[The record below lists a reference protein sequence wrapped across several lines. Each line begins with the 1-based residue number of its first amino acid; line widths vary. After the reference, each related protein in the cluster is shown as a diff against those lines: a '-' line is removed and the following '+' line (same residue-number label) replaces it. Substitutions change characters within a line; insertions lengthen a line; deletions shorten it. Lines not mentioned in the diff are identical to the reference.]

1 VVYFR
6 SHEREGSAL
15 KVTLAVLAD
24 YANVSEDGKLNIMGI
39 FQEVNPPV
47 LPFALPQMYLIV
59 SFAAGPAEFDTV
71 KDIKIALLDN
81 EGKEMLALEGQVPV
95 PRPPRPGSRA
105 YMNQLIGLN
114 GVTFGRPGGYAFAIL
129 VGGETRET
137 VSLYVNEPM
146 QEVPNA

>member
-1 VVYFR
+1 M
-6 SHEREGSAL
+6 E
-15 KVTLAVLAD
+15 VTLAVLAD
-24 YANVSEDGKLNIMGI
+24 YATVSEDGKLNVMGI
-39 FQEVNPPV
+39 FQEMNPPT
-47 LPFALPQMYLIV
+47 LPFALPQMYLVV

-81 EGKEMLALEGQVPV
+81 DGKEMLALEGQVPV

-105 YMNQLIGLN
+105 YINQLVGLH
-114 GVTFGRPGGYAFAIL
+114 GVSFARPGDYAFAIL

-146 QEVPNA
+146 QEVSNA